1 MLCKGGVEAGLAVFS
16 RVAAY
21 RVTVVVVVA
30 TSFEN
35 DFEVSAAKPTQKY
48 SIGSRRCC
56 STFVVI

>member
-16 RVAAY
+16 RVAY